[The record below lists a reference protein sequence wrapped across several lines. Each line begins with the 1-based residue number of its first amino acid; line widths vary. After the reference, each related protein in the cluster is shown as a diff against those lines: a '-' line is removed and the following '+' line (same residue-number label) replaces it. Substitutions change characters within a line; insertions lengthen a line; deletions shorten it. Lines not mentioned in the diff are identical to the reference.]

1 MHSPST
7 SKPPR
12 FRPIRFALAALAL
25 APCLTTRS
33 HAQDAPTH
41 PADPTRAPA
50 VSTPS
55 ESTYERAMRLQSRA
69 FAALNAGAYD
79 EAIKALNEQ
88 AALQPRN
95 HVVYYNLACAN
106 AGAGNRAEAITSL
119 RRSIELG
126 FIDRQQ
132 LTTDPDLEAIR
143 AEPDFRAIVDNWSA
157 IVKARAEANLERTK
171 EIYGPSYIYELD
183 DERRLMFATA
193 HDQQSL
199 DIARAELTMLWDWGL
214 DEVFADLCPGADPTQ
229 PPPDD
234 PWVTVVLPDRADF
247 EKWLFATYGPAAR
260 NNFSGIG
267 GAYDHD
273 RKQLVAQDLGGTLR
287 HEFFH
292 VLHWRST
299 SRAGQFH
306 PIWAQEGLCAL
317 VEDYDVIDG
326 RVVPVPSWR
335 TNTVKRLS
343 SGGRVTPIKELAA
356 IPREKFTAGGRTMA
370 RYAESRAFFL
380 FLYQQNALR
389 AWYAHFLAHYN
400 EDPTGYAS
408 ILAVLGTDDAGLEKR
423 YRAWL
428 KDLPTVH
435 EAGGREG
442 RAGLGVDIDMG
453 TGDGPVVTAIVSRTA
468 RQSALRAGDVIYAV
482 NGRPT
487 REVME
492 LVRVLGSY
500 APGERVT
507 LSLRRG
513 SRHLTAE
520 IPLVDISNN

>member
-1 MHSPST
+1 
-7 SKPPR
+7 
-12 FRPIRFALAALAL
+12 
-25 APCLTTRS
+25 
-33 HAQDAPTH
+33 
-41 PADPTRAPA
+41 
-50 VSTPS
+50 
-55 ESTYERAMRLQSRA
+55 MRLQSRA
-69 FAALNAGAYD
+69 FAALNASAYD
-79 EAIKALNEQ
+79 EAIEALNEQ
-88 AALQPRN
+88 ATLQPNN
-95 HVVYYNLACAN
+95 HVVYYNLACAHAR
-106 AGAGNRAEAITSL
+106 AGSRGDAIANL

-126 FIDRQQ
+126 FIDRYQ

-143 AEPDFRAIVDNWSA
+143 TEPDYRAIVDNWSA

-199 DIARAELTMLWDWGL
+199 DIARKELSMLWDWGL
-214 DEVFADLCPGADPTQ
+214 AEVFADLRSPVSPASVPDASQ
-229 PPPDD
+229 PDD
-234 PWVTVVLPDRADF
+234 PWVTVILPDRADF

-273 RKQLVAQDLGGTLR
+273 RKQLVAQDLGATLR

-299 SRAGQFH
+299 SRAGQMH
-306 PIWAQEGLCAL
+306 PIWVQEGLCSL

-335 TNTVKRLS
+335 TNTVKRLL
-343 SGGRVTPIKELAA
+343 SGARLTPIKELAS
-356 IPREKFTAGGRTMA
+356 IPRDKFGAGGRTMA
-370 RYAESRAFFL
+370 RYAECRAFFL
-380 FLYQQNALR
+380 FLYQQNALG
-389 AWYAHFLAHYN
+389 AWYAHFLADTN
-400 EDPTGYAS
+400 EDPSGYAS
-408 ILAVLGTDDAGLEKR
+408 ILAVLGTDDAGLERR
-423 YRAWL
+423 YRDWVR
-428 KDLPTVH
+428 DLPAVP

-453 TGDGPVVTAIVSRTA
+453 TGDGPVVTAVVSRTA
-468 RQSALRAGDVIYAV
+468 RQSALRLGDVIYAV

>member
-1 MHSPST
+1 MRHTTP
-7 SKPPR
+7 
-12 FRPIRFALAALAL
+12 FRASSVRVAACATLLLSLATLA
-25 APCLTTRS
+25 R
-33 HAQDAPTH
+33 AQDAPATQ
-41 PADPTRAPA
+41 PAPTPAP
-50 VSTPS
+50 TPTQS
-55 ESTYERAMRLQSRA
+55 GESTYERAMRLQSRA
-69 FAALNAGAYD
+69 FAALNASAYD

-88 AALQPRN
+88 ATLQPSN
-95 HVVYYNLACAN
+95 HVVYYNLACAH
-106 AGAGNRAEAITSL
+106 ARAGNRADAIANL

-126 FIDRQQ
+126 FIDRRQ

-143 AEPDFRAIVDNWSA
+143 TEPDYRAIVDNWSA
-157 IVKARAEANLERTK
+157 IVKARAEANLERTR
-171 EIYGPSYIYELD
+171 EIYGPGYIYEI
-183 DERRLMFATA
+183 DEARRLMFATA

-199 DIARAELTMLWDWGL
+199 DIARKELAMLWDWGL
-214 DEVFADLCPGADPTQ
+214 AEVFLDLRADAASTPEAARPE
-229 PPPDD
+229 D
-234 PWVTVVLPDRADF
+234 PWVTVILPDRADF
-247 EKWLFATYGPAAR
+247 EKWMFATYGPAAR

-299 SRAGQFH
+299 TRARQMH
-306 PIWAQEGLCAL
+306 PIWVQEGLCSL
-317 VEDYDVIDG
+317 VEDYDVVNQ

-335 TNTVKRLS
+335 TNTVKRLL
-343 SGGRVTPIKELAA
+343 SGGRLTPIKELAS
-356 IPREKFTAGGRTMA
+356 IPRELFGAGGRTMA

-380 FLYQQNALR
+380 FLYQQNALG

-400 EDPTGYAS
+400 EDPTGYGS
-408 ILAVLGTDDAGLEKR
+408 ILATLATDDAGLERR
-423 YRAWL
+423 YRAWV
-428 KDLPTVH
+428 KDLPSIP

-453 TGDGPVVTAIVSRTA
+453 SGDGPVVTAVVSRTA

-513 SRHLTAE
+513 SRHLTTD
-520 IPLVDISNN
+520 IPLVDILNH